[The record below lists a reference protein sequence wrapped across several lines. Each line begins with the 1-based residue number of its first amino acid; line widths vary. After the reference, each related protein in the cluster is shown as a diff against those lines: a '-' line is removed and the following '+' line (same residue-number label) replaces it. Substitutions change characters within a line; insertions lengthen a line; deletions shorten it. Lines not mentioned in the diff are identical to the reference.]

1 METLETTPG
10 RCILTVAG
18 KERESF
24 EITEETFDHMVELGQ
39 WFMDDTI
46 VDWEKLSYENF

>member
-24 EITEETFDHMVELGQ
+24 EITEEENYLQGDA
-39 WFMDDTI
+39 I
-46 VDWEKLSYENF
+46 YETQ